1 VQLEMNG
8 EAGNCKLNCKLNGVG
23 GVRGVV
29 ARYQVTTP
37 GLASVAFEAQAVA
50 CALISGRKVRA

>member
-1 VQLEMNG
+1 MNG